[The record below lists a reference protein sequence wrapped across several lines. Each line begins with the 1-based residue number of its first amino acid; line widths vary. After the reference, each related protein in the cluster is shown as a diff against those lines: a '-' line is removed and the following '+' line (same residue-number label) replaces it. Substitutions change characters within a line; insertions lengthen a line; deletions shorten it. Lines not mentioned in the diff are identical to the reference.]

1 MIFKAACHFF
11 YNDEHKF
18 LIKWR
23 NRKVRHFEDNFQ
35 MKNKIALIIETAIHD
50 CVRKGLLPEVHLLYI
65 EVEAPGN
72 PQHGDYAANAA
83 LILAAQVKQNP
94 RKIAQ
99 TIQENISDP
108 EKIIEKTQIAG
119 PGFINFF
126 VKDGVWHNY
135 LKNIDDQK
143 EKYGRSDFGCGKRV
157 QVEFVSAN
165 PTGPLHIGHARG
177 AVVGDVIAN
186 LLTTAGYRISREY
199 YINDA
204 GNQMNNLGKSVLLRY
219 RELMGGKIE
228 FPETCYR
235 GDYIKDISREIINR
249 EGDKYLKLNEEETI
263 GYFTT
268 VAGQAILEEI
278 KVDLKDF
285 GVAFD
290 EYFSEKELYKD
301 NGVTR
306 LLEKLQQ
313 QGFIYSDGETLWFKT
328 TDFGDEK
335 DRVVIRKNGEP
346 TYFAADIAYHQ
357 NKFSRGFDI
366 LIDIWGA
373 DHHGYMPRM
382 WAGIQAL
389 GHDKSAL
396 KIILVQLVNL
406 LRGGVP
412 AAMSTRSGEFVT
424 LREVLDEV
432 GKDAARY
439 NFLMRRSDSHLDFDL
454 ELAKKQS
461 SENPV
466 YYVQYAHARI
476 CSILR
481 MAQERDIAL
490 PVYADIDPD
499 LLSEPEEKNLIK
511 LLVRYPETITG
522 AAGSLEPHR
531 VTFYLNEL
539 AGVFHSY
546 YNKNKVIS
554 EDRQLTAARLFLAG
568 AIKIVLQNALNI
580 LGVGT
585 PEKM

>member
-1 MIFKAACHFF
+1 M
-11 YNDEHKF
+11 
-18 LIKWR
+18 R
-23 NRKVRHFEDNFQ
+23 
-35 MKNKIALIIETAIHD
+35 NKITKILENALN
-50 CVRKGLLPEVHLLYI
+50 VSMRKGQLPEVSLPYI
-65 EVEAPGN
+65 EVEAPAN
-72 PQHGDYAANAA
+72 PDHGDYAANAA
-83 LILAAQVKQNP
+83 LILASQAKQNP

-99 TIQENISDP
+99 IIQENISDP
-108 EKIIEKTQIAG
+108 ENIIEKTQIAG
-119 PGFINFF
+119 PGFVNFF
-126 VKDGVWHNY
+126 LKDALWHEA
-135 LKNIDDQK
+135 LKNIDEQN
-143 EKYGRSDFGCGKRV
+143 EKYGSIDQGGGKKV

-186 LLTTAGYRISREY
+186 LLMSAGYRISKEY

-219 RELMGGKIE
+219 RELTGEKIE

-235 GDYIKDISREIINR
+235 GDYIKEISGEILSR
-249 EGDKYLKLNEEETI
+249 EGDKYLKSNEEETI
-263 GYFTT
+263 RYFTSI
-268 VAGQAILEEI
+268 AGQEILEEI
-278 KVDLKDF
+278 KIDLRDF
-285 GVAFD
+285 GVTFD
-290 EYFSEKELYKD
+290 EYFSEKELYKND
-301 NGVTR
+301 GVTR
-306 LLEKLQQ
+306 LLDKLQK

-346 TYFAADIAYHQ
+346 TYFAADIAYHL
-357 NKFSRGFDI
+357 NKFSRGFEMI
-366 LIDIWGA
+366 IDIWGA

-389 GHDKSAL
+389 GYDKNAL

-476 CSILR
+476 CSILK
-481 MAQERDIAL
+481 MAQDRGVDP
-490 PVYADIDPD
+490 PVYADIDPALLD
-499 LLSEPEEKNLIK
+499 LPEEKKLIK
-511 LLVRYPETITG
+511 LLVRYPETIFG
-522 AAGSLEPHR
+522 AARSLEPHR

-554 EDRQLTAARLFLAG
+554 EDQRLTAARLFLVK
-568 AIKIVLQNALNI
+568 AIRIVLQNALKI
-580 LGVGT
+580 LGVSA